1 MHEYITQLQFSC
13 SYIER
18 HFDNKNLQIKGGNDL
33 STDLHQKLL
42 INLIKNIKTNNL
54 IQNFHHKYR
63 NIIQFLFSKIR
74 LYFYKLLLW
83 HFKTI

>member
-1 MHEYITQLQFSC
+1 MKDIAQSEFSC

-18 HFDNKNLQIKGGNDL
+18 LFDNKNLQIKRAND
-33 STDLHQKLL
+33 SSIDIYQKLL
-42 INLIKNIKTNNL
+42 INLIKNVKINNL

-74 LYFYKLLLW
+74 LYFYKQLLW